1 MMFLQP
7 LKFGAAR
14 NYGHIDLASRI
25 EGASPHGLVVVLYE
39 ELLKAMDAMIVA
51 MRRRDYTQRATR
63 QGRVLSIL
71 LGLETSLD
79 HEQGGEIA
87 RDLSLVYR
95 QARRLTMEG
104 SRNNDVERVGKAR
117 EMVGEIAS
125 AWERIAA

>member
-25 EGASPHGLVVVLYE
+25 EGASPHGLVVILYE
-39 ELLKAMDAMIVA
+39 ELLKTMDAMIAA
-51 MRRRDYTQRATR
+51 MRRRDYAQRATR
-63 QGRVLSIL
+63 QSRALSIL

-79 HEQGGEIA
+79 HERGGPIA

-104 SRNNDVERVGKAR
+104 SRANNVEQVGKAR

-125 AWERIAA
+125 AWEKIAA